1 MVDSHIWVFRSGL
14 VFNICV
20 NMTYIII
27 YIISA
32 VAMYVWVRIA
42 HGEKGIFYALD
53 VSLEDL
59 ALVIFP
65 GVNTTA
71 AIYSWLSYYP
81 YKRKPRKKF
90 NFNKFFGIKKEE

>member
-1 MVDSHIWVFRSGL
+1 MVDSHIWVCLCVL

-42 HGEKGIFYALD
+42 HG
-53 VSLEDL
+53 
-59 ALVIFP
+59 
-65 GVNTTA
+65 VN
-71 AIYSWLSYYP
+71 
-81 YKRKPRKKF
+81 
-90 NFNKFFGIKKEE
+90 GIKKEE